1 MYIMDDSLH
10 GVGKFH
16 LGQAYDL
23 LRFSEESKSRKMD
36 VFDCQEEFDEEDVQV
51 RSLVVT
57 PGAILIF

>member
-1 MYIMDDSLH
+1 MDDSLH